1 MASKPYGQAAANPYS
16 WAVAEAV
23 ETSSSYSLVLQLTS
37 SSTAGRA
44 DWEPS
49 GFSSTGKPKDSRGTA
64 PELLSLRLG
73 VTTSHF
79 IALRLERPAG
89 VQPLLLQLPWP
100 ISSGADEPHGVPLG
114 CYSGGQ
120 GLESVQLRHKSG
132 QVWLKLRKAEEWERW
147 PADAPPTLLA
157 APPQPSPSATALPAL
172 QPAPD
177 CIDITR
183 LRPLDLSSGTDLLAH
198 HMGAMYTRQQLVL
211 QARDN
216 FDNADAET
224 ELRESI
230 RSLFIRATEGVRL
243 LGVKNIAGHPPPK
256 GYSAELFVLLHLPIQ
271 EGPDGGPILPITV
284 IDTRMI
290 FRNALRCKPT
300 SSQKR
305 CLPQLFNDPSRSPW
319 FASYLSP
326 RYAEHLGGEE
336 GFELMT
342 GLKL

>member
-1 MASKPYGQAAANPYS
+1 M
-16 WAVAEAV
+16 
-23 ETSSSYSLVLQLTS
+23 
-37 SSTAGRA
+37 
-44 DWEPS
+44 
-49 GFSSTGKPKDSRGTA
+49 
-64 PELLSLRLG
+64 
-73 VTTSHF
+73 
-79 IALRLERPAG
+79 
-89 VQPLLLQLPWP
+89 
-100 ISSGADEPHGVPLG
+100 PLG

-132 QVWLKLRKAEEWERW
+132 QVWLKLRKAE
-147 PADAPPTLLA
+147 
-157 APPQPSPSATALPAL
+157 
-172 QPAPD
+172 
-177 CIDITR
+177 
-183 LRPLDLSSGTDLLAH
+183 LLAH

-211 QARDN
+211 QARDKP
-216 FDNADAET
+216 E
-224 ELRESI
+224 
-230 RSLFIRATEGVRL
+230 
-243 LGVKNIAGHPPPK
+243 

-271 EGPDGGPILPITV
+271 EGPDGGPILTITV

-300 SSQKR
+300 SSQKH